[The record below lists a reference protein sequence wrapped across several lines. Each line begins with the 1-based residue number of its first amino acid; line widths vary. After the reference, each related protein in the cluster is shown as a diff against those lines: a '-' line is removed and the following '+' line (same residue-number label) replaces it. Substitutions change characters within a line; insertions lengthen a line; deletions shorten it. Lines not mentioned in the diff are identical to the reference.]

1 MQTLMVSNEACR
13 EINFRLSRNALA
25 ACRGIEPW
33 IGRARASGE
42 VPFGEGGDQEGGD
55 QEGGDQE
62 GGEFVLPTC
71 CGCSQRGLTKMGTT
85 IVGGA

>member
-1 MQTLMVSNEACR
+1 MQTLMVSNEACC
-13 EINFRLSRNALA
+13 EIDFRLSRNALA
-25 ACRGIEPW
+25 ARRGIEPW

-55 QEGGDQE
+55 QQ

-71 CGCSQRGLTKMGTT
+71 CGCFQRGLTKMGTT